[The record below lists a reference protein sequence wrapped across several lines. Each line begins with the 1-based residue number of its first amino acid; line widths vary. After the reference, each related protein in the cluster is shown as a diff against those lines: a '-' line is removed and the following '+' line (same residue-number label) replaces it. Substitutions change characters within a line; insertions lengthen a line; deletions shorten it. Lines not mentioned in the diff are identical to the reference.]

1 MNLDAIRSHWTA
13 LQNTTGIGRIHDDD
27 DYSRMV
33 ELADALIDSGLA
45 CDDGELSE
53 LFAWV
58 SGLISDYDETHHTLP
73 LASPVDMLR
82 FFMEQHGLNQSDLPE
97 IGSQG
102 VVSEILAGRRMLNTR
117 QITALVARF
126 GVSADVFIAP
136 PSGVTH

>member
-1 MNLDAIRSHWTA
+1 MNLDIIRSHWTA
-13 LQNTTGIGRIHDDD
+13 LQDMTGIGRVHDDD
-27 DYSRMV
+27 GYARMV

-45 CDDGELSE
+45 RDGGELSE

-58 SGLISDYDETHHTLP
+58 SGLIADYDETHHTLP
-73 LASPVDMLR
+73 LVSPADMLR

-117 QITALVARF
+117 QIAALVARF
-126 GVSADVFIAP
+126 GVSADVFIPPAP
-136 PSGVTH
+136 RLTH